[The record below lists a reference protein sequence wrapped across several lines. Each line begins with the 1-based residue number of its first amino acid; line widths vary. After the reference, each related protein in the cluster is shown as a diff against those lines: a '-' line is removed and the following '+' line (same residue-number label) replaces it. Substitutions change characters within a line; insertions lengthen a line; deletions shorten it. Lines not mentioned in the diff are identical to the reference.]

1 VTTRSF
7 FALVKTET
15 AVAVEY
21 RARILIWVLSSVFP
35 LLLLA
40 VWLSVEE
47 TSGDRL
53 GWTRE
58 ELIGYYFAAAVVAQL
73 TSSFL
78 TWAWDEDMRSGAL
91 SFRLLRPMH
100 PFYQYLAR
108 EVGFRLVMAGFLVPS
123 LILVALGW
131 DDLSYSLT
139 PIRGLFVIVAV
150 VSGFLL
156 NVLISMTFA
165 TAAFWSTQMANLY
178 SLWWGAGAFLSG
190 WIAPTELLPGPVR
203 AASYLLPYRS
213 SMGLPLDILVGRS
226 TAAQSAAGLLVT
238 AAWFLIFTVAFVRL
252 WRAGLRHY
260 QAVSG

>member
-1 VTTRSF
+1 MTTRPF
-7 FALVKTET
+7 LALVKTET

-35 LLLLA
+35 LLMLA
-40 VWLSVEE
+40 VWLSVEQ

-53 GWTRE
+53 PWSRE
-58 ELIGYYFAAAVVAQL
+58 ELIGYYVAAAVVAQL

-100 PFYQYLAR
+100 PFFQYLAR
-108 EVGFRLVMAGFLVPS
+108 EVGFRLVMASFLLPS
-123 LILVALGW
+123 LVAVTLVW
-131 DDLSYSLT
+131 DDLSFSLT
-139 PIRGLFVIVAV
+139 PTSAFLAIVAV
-150 VSGFLL
+150 LSGFLL

-190 WIAPTELLPGPVR
+190 WIAPTELLPEPVR
-203 AASYLLPYRS
+203 AASYLLPFRS
-213 SMGLPLDILVGRS
+213 SMGLPLDILVGHS
-226 TAAQSAAGLLVT
+226 TGTEPAAGLVVT
-238 AAWFLIFTVAFVRL
+238 AIWFLIFSFAFTRF

-260 QAVSG
+260 QAVGG

>member
-1 VTTRSF
+1 MTTRSLL
-7 FALVKTET
+7 ALVRAET

-35 LLLLA
+35 LLMLA
-40 VWLSVEE
+40 VWLSVEQ

-53 GWTRE
+53 PWSRE
-58 ELIGYYFAAAVVAQL
+58 ELIGYYFAAAVIAQL

-100 PFYQYLAR
+100 PFFQYLAR
-108 EVGFRLVMAGFLVPS
+108 EVGFRLVMAGFLVPAIVAVS
-123 LILVALGW
+123 LAW
-131 DDLSYSLT
+131 DDLSYSAT
-139 PIRGLFVIVAV
+139 PARLLLVVVAV
-150 VSGFLL
+150 LSGFLL

-190 WIAPTELLPGPVR
+190 WIAPTELLPAPVR
-203 AASYLLPYRS
+203 VASYLLPFRS

-226 TAAQSAAGLLVT
+226 TPAQSSAGLLVT
-238 AAWFLIFTVAFVRL
+238 AIWFLIFVLAFSRL
-252 WRAGLRHY
+252 WRAVLRHY

>member
-1 VTTRSF
+1 MTARSF
-7 FALVKTET
+7 LALVKTET

-21 RARILIWVLSSVFP
+21 RTRILIWVLSSVFP
-35 LLLLA
+35 LLMLA
-40 VWLSVEE
+40 VWLSVEQ

-53 GWTRE
+53 PWSRG
-58 ELIGYYFAAAVVAQL
+58 ELIGYYFAAAVVSQL

-100 PFYQYLAR
+100 PFFQYLAR

-123 LILVALGW
+123 LVAATFAW
-131 DDLSYSLT
+131 DDLTYSLT
-139 PIRGLFVIVAV
+139 PARGLLVIVTV
-150 VSGFLL
+150 LCGFLL

-190 WIAPTELLPGPVR
+190 WIAPTELLPAPVR
-203 AASYLLPYRS
+203 VASYLLPFRS
-213 SMGLPLDILVGRS
+213 SMGLALDILVGRS
-226 TAAQSAAGLLVT
+226 TAALSTAGLLVT
-238 AAWFLIFTVAFVRL
+238 AFWFLVFTWAFTRL
-252 WRAGLRHY
+252 WRAGLLHY

>member
-1 VTTRSF
+1 MTTRSF

-40 VWLSVEE
+40 VWLSVKE
-47 TSGDRL
+47 TSGERL
-53 GWTRE
+53 GWSRE
-58 ELIGYYFAAAVVAQL
+58 ELIGYYFAAAVIAQL

-91 SFRLLRPMH
+91 SIRLLRPMH

-123 LILVALGW
+123 LVVVTLGW

-139 PIRGLFVIVAV
+139 PTRGLFVILAV

-203 AASYLLPYRS
+203 AASYVLPFRS
-213 SMGLPLDILVGRS
+213 SMGLPLDILVGRA

-238 AAWFLIFTVAFVRL
+238 AIWFLVFIVAFVRL